1 MKCRALPSEKS
12 PCRDTCLE
20 QLVTFSLDISRER
33 LCNNSFTIGPTHWK
47 LIQITQQKLN
57 ITAAAPLS
65 VIVLHFQLLKQEMVD
80 NGRYISNRIFSLDAL
95 ANQEME
101 RVVSSLFQLSFISS

>member
-1 MKCRALPSEKS
+1 MPRLTPSEKS

-33 LCNNSFTIGPTHWK
+33 LCNNSFTIEPTHWK

-57 ITAAAPLS
+57 ITGAPS
-65 VIVLHFQLLKQEMVD
+65 AKIFLHLFSAFETR
-80 NGRYISNRIFSLDAL
+80 NGI
-95 ANQEME
+95 
-101 RVVSSLFQLSFISS
+101 